1 MSRYFELQ
9 PPLPGGAGVGA
20 PVPRDGAPQQHL
32 IPPRRA
38 LQGPGGGAG
47 GVALQPGGG
56 SDHAKGGCR
65 HLAQI
70 QPPQTGIVKQL
81 YHSSP
86 ASFSSIVLKV

>member
-38 LQGPGGGAG
+38 LPGQGGVGGAGGGAG

-56 SDHAKGGCR
+56 RDHAGGGCR

-70 QPPQTGIVKQL
+70 QPPQTGIVKQ
-81 YHSSP
+81 YIS
-86 ASFSSIVLKV
+86 